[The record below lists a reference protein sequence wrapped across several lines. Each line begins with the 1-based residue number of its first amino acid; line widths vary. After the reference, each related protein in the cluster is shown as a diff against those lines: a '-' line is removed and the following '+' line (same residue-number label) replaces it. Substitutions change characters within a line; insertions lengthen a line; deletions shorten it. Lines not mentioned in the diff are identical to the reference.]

1 MHSPADKPT
10 GDALEFIES
19 RHSIRK
25 FTDEP
30 VSDEQIRKLLTAAM
44 AAPSANNRQ
53 PWEFVVVRDRAA
65 RAELAQV
72 HRYSGMA
79 AQAPVVFVVCGRESV
94 SRHWAVDCSAATENL
109 LLEAV
114 SLGLGAVWVGIYT
127 TPEHEA
133 TVRGLLGI
141 PDDLRVL
148 CLVPL
153 GHPAETRVGTTRF
166 DPARAHFERFGQFG
180 QFGQNESAGEK

>member
-1 MHSPADKPT
+1 MFPMSSPNDRPA
-10 GDALEFIES
+10 GDALAFLES

-30 VSDEQIRKLLTAAM
+30 VSDEHIHKLLAAAM
-44 AAPSANNRQ
+44 AAPLANNRQ
-53 PWEFVVVRDRAA
+53 PWEFVVVRDPAA
-65 RAELAQV
+65 RAKLAQV

-79 AQAPVVFVVCGRESV
+79 AQSPVVLVVCGREAV
-94 SRHWAVDCSAATENL
+94 SRHWAVDCAAATENL

-127 TPEHEA
+127 TPEHES
-133 TVRGLLGI
+133 TVRAALGI

-153 GHPAETRVGTTRF
+153 GHPAETRAGTSRF
-166 DPARAHFERFGQFG
+166 DPERAHFERFGV
-180 QFGQNESAGEK
+180 NESSGGG